1 MNKKYLRKI
10 VSLGLAILM
19 TATLFTGCSGDGE
32 KNTTSATGKDL
43 NGRVITIA
51 MSSGTSMFTDS
62 ADGIYKEC
70 FDEIAEK
77 YNVQFKIVTVPQIE
91 LEQQV
96 ELDALAHT
104 ATYDVVTIWGY
115 NVAPT
120 KSLSGHFLCMSDYYD
135 FNDGV
140 WDTSEMSNVGTYEGK
155 RYGLPIGFAGNTSL
169 FYNKKLVKAAN
180 LEDPWTYV
188 ESGTWN
194 WETFKA
200 FAKALTIDKNGDGEP
215 EQFGMVNENPYL
227 QFVLSNDASVIDMS
241 SGRGEFVMD
250 SDNAKKALEFV
261 QGLYDEKIIPTEQ
274 QIKDNGMGSAFGAM
288 ATGKAA
294 MFTYN
299 SEYAVYLA
307 NEAGMDIEDIGW
319 VYFPKGPD
327 ATDYVAPN
335 FTTQDCFMIPTY
347 AENPED
353 LVLVM
358 QDAMAY
364 WSPEHKSAM
373 TADEIREKNASRD
386 DLVDFLQGNH
396 LKMYK
401 YLADKSACINTYN
414 YPEASSLINQ
424 MIAEIQSKKYTVQA
438 GLDAYKGAIQ
448 QAIIDH
454 ETVE

>member
-10 VSLGLAILM
+10 VSLGLTVLM
-19 TATLFTGCSGDGE
+19 TATMFTGCSGDGN
-32 KNTTSATGKDL
+32 KKTSTEGKDL

-77 YNVQFKIVTVPQIE
+77 YNVQFKIVTVPQVE
-91 LEQQV
+91 LEHQV

-104 ATYDVVTIWGY
+104 STYDVVSIWGY
-115 NVAPT
+115 NVVPT
-120 KSLSGHFLCMSDYYD
+120 KSLSGQFLCMSDYYD

-140 WDTSEMSNVGTYEGK
+140 WDTSEMSDVGTFEGK
-155 RYGLPIGFAGNTSL
+155 RYGLPIGFPGNTSL

-188 ESGTWN
+188 EKGTWN
-194 WETFKA
+194 WDTFKE

-215 EQFGMVNENPYL
+215 EQFGMANENPYL
-227 QFVLSNDASVIDMS
+227 QFVLSNNASVIDMT
-241 SGRGEFVMD
+241 SGHGQFAMD

-261 QGLYDEKIIPTEQ
+261 QGLYDEKIIPTDQ
-274 QIKDNGMGSAFGAM
+274 QIKNLGMGSAFNAM

-299 SEYAVYLA
+299 AEYAVSLA
-307 NEAGMDIEDIGW
+307 EKGMDVEDIGW

-335 FTTQDCFMIPTY
+335 FTTQDCFMIPAY
-347 AENPED
+347 VENPED

-373 TADEIREKNASRD
+373 TVDEIREKNASRD
-386 DLVDFLQGNH
+386 DIVDFLQGNH

-401 YLADKSACINTYN
+401 DLADKSVCINSLN
-414 YPEASSLINQ
+414 YPEAYTLIKE
-424 MIAEIQSKKYTVQA
+424 MLAGIQSKKYTVQA
-438 GLDAYKGAIQ
+438 GLHAYKSAIQ
-448 QAIIDH
+448 QAITDH